1 MNFAKSLPVNFLW
14 NSITA
19 QFTYM
24 KRKGSLQKLNQQL
37 MFPEFFFYQLECPF
51 PTHSNSRCNEM
62 DEHTEWKHKLSYK
75 KIWLE

>member
-1 MNFAKSLPVNFLW
+1 MNFAESLPVNFLW

-37 MFPEFFFYQLECPF
+37 MFPEFFFINLNVHSQ
-51 PTHSNSRCNEM
+51 PTLTADVMKWMNIQNGNTNSAIR
-62 DEHTEWKHKLSYK
+62 KFG
-75 KIWLE
+75 